1 MQLDSVAQPALSQLA
16 STGVVGAVLALA
28 LIALWLKD
36 RDLRAES
43 VARVEDAQRMLDLAM
58 KLQKELTLAVTAL
71 TEVAKELKLERE
83 RLLREQALRVQP
95 TPIAGVQR

>member
-1 MQLDSVAQPALSQLA
+1 MPESALQQLA
-16 STGVVGAVLALA
+16 GTGVVGVVLALA
-28 LIALWLKD
+28 LYALWRKD
-36 RDLRAES
+36 RDLRTES
-43 VARVEDAQRMLDLAM
+43 AARVEDAQRMLELAM

-95 TPIAGVQR
+95 TPIAELPR